1 MYNVPGN
8 ALPSLPRGGAVVRLR
23 LLLVKLAG
31 GQARIQDPQTEQTET
46 GLCYEQSETIPATFL
61 VDIAGDYRVVDP
73 ERLR

>member
-1 MYNVPGN
+1 
-8 ALPSLPRGGAVVRLR
+8 
-23 LLLVKLAG
+23 VKLAG
-31 GQARIQDPQTEQTET
+31 GHARIQDPQTEQTET